1 MLKNPRY
8 AQTKGLD
15 LMSKLQDKLTM
26 SGQSSSANDAPT
38 KVVFYN
44 S

>member
-8 AQTKGLD
+8 AQTKRLD

-26 SGQSSSANDAPT
+26 SGSANDAPT
-38 KVVFYN
+38 TVVFYN